1 VRSRVN
7 LDHACVRVDAVAIQD
22 TGNMVMISLIERN
35 RYKKEMNTYLYERCV
50 VYVVTISY

>member
-1 VRSRVN
+1 MRSRVN